1 MGNLVDLFVMKL
13 KPEWQERKDECKS
26 RGDEI
31 ILNKRMVISVPAPY
45 RQMFT
50 HLLERYSLEAI
61 VSTERD
67 REYWGRVWDAAAPY
81 ETNELRFAR
90 RFRDESLM
98 QIIRKTFFDTLLII
112 ENHYDSEKQ
121 NCFLVTYGNPIS
133 EEEWPRTKSVDQLAI
148 ESTKTEMEVMGFKF
162 YEIDELA
169 IVPKNVS

>member
-31 ILNKRMVISVPAPY
+31 ILNKRMVVAIPVPY
-45 RQMFT
+45 RSMLT

-61 VSTERD
+61 ASTERD
-67 REYWGRVWDAAAPY
+67 REYWGRIWDEASKY
-81 ETNELRFAR
+81 ETNEIRFAR

-112 ENHYDSEKQ
+112 EDHYDSEKQ
-121 NCFLVTYGNPIS
+121 NCFLVTYGDPSS
-133 EEEWPRTKSVDQLAI
+133 EEEWAGKKSGDQMFI

-162 YEIDELA
+162 YELDELA